1 MSINLE
7 ILKMAKDIVI
17 NAYVDRRAQIHNDWL
32 AKSDELWQKSKQRLR
47 YPDIPPYPTELDIVE
62 RAKIMSDFMNRPVD
76 KSVKLIT
83 DDYIISATDFYIGV
97 ELTKSINV
105 QLPENATDG
114 MYFIIK
120 IEMKN
125 TDGKKLTLMTNGKTS
140 IDQHETIELKY
151 PNETISLIS
160 RDGKWNIISHAA

>member
-17 NAYVDRRAQIHNDWL
+17 NAYVDHRAQLHNDWL

-47 YPDIPPYPTELDIVE
+47 YPDIPPYPSETDIVE
-62 RAKIMSDFMNRPVD
+62 RAKIISEFMTMPLY
-76 KSVKLIT
+76 KSTKLIT
-83 DDYIISATDFYIGV
+83 DDYVITLNDFYIGV
-97 ELTKSINV
+97 NLEKSINMK
-105 QLPENATDG
+105 LPENPTDG
-114 MYFIIK
+114 MYLIIK

-125 TDGKKLTLMTNGKTS
+125 VDDKKLTITTEGKTL
-140 IDQHETIELKY
+140 IDQNDFVELRY

-160 RDGKWNIISHAA
+160 RNGKWNIISHAA